1 MLGENA
7 CLSSSAFAV
16 PYFYL
21 ASSWLPFPSLF
32 IVSIFLRSTSS
43 TCVWCVPT
51 PLHTVTHGQ
60 FHGEQEDQLLV
71 CKSLNRDKLQNRLPA
86 LCVLHRPE
94 LQFFLLW
101 KKMSKAFCSL
111 PARGVSAGLPTIT
124 SVAGGSHAVVPV
136 SCRPPIPLF
145 EDCNRRATSVSCHIC
160 AFLPYKVSPAI
171 LHGEVCFSLY
181 FAEKYISAQSH
192 SSSGTLLNDT
202 FQLTRYF
209 WLFQDPGSGDCC

>member
-1 MLGENA
+1 MLLLCPTFIYPHLG
-7 CLSSSAFAV
+7 C
-16 PYFYL
+16 
-21 ASSWLPFPSLF
+21 PSPLF

-60 FHGEQEDQLLV
+60 FHGEQEDRLLA

-86 LCVLHRPE
+86 LHVLHRPE

-111 PARGVSAGLPTIT
+111 PARGVSAGLSSIT

-136 SCRPPIPLF
+136 SCRPPIPLL
-145 EDCNRRATSVSCHIC
+145 EDCSHLGKPSHLCLSTIQSVPSYPTLKGLLFSVFCREIHLSSKS
-160 AFLPYKVSPAI
+160 FI
-171 LHGEVCFSLY
+171 LRNV
-181 FAEKYISAQSH
+181 AK
-192 SSSGTLLNDT
+192 
-202 FQLTRYF
+202 
-209 WLFQDPGSGDCC
+209 